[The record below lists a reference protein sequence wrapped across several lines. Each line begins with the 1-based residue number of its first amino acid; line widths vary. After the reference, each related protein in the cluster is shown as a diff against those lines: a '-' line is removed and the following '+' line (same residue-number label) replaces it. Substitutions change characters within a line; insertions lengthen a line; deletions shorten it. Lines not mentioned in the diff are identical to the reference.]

1 MTSYR
6 EAELKHGRIAM
17 AATLGWIVQPRFHPL
32 AKVAPLSSARRFT
45 LRVPCRAAVS

>member
-17 AATLGWIVQPRFHPL
+17 AATLGWIAQPVREL
-32 AKVAPLSSARRFT
+32 TVL
-45 LRVPCRAAVS
+45 LRVASLCDATVKRVLAVDAFF